1 MPVTERTLGVLV
13 AGGAGERLGL
23 GLPKAR
29 VTVGGITLLE
39 RALRTLA
46 PVCDDLVVA
55 APASVAL
62 PLPAGVSARGGDAPR
77 RVEDL
82 GGARGPLAG
91 MLAGLSCA
99 PFGRSLVLGVDFPC
113 METAFLAAL
122 LERLP
127 ERPPERPG
135 DFQALV
141 PAPGGIAQPMAAAYA
156 PAAVPILAARHA
168 SGEAAPSRALR
179 SLAVQLLEDAAIAR
193 LPGGPD
199 CLFNLNTAADR
210 SEAER
215 RLAVR
220 AASR

>member
-1 MPVTERTLGVLV
+1 MPATERTLGVLV
-13 AGGAGERLGL
+13 AGGAGERLGADV
-23 GLPKAR
+23 PKAL
-29 VTVGGITLLE
+29 VVLGGMTLLE

-62 PLPAGVSARGGDAPR
+62 PLPAGVSALGGGAPR
-77 RVEDL
+77 HVEDL
-82 GGARGPLAG
+82 AGARGPLAG
-91 MLAGLSCA
+91 MLAGLTAA
-99 PFGRSLVLGVDFPC
+99 PFGRSLVLGVDFPL

-122 LERLP
+122 LERLD
-127 ERPPERPG
+127 G
-135 DFQALV
+135 FQALV
-141 PAPGGIAQPMAAAYA
+141 PAPAGIAQPVAAAYA
-156 PAAVPILAARHA
+156 PAAVPVLMACHVH
-168 SGEAAPSRALR
+168 GEAAPSRALR
-179 SLAVQLLEDAAIAR
+179 SLAVQFLDDAGLNR

-215 RLAVR
+215 RLKAR